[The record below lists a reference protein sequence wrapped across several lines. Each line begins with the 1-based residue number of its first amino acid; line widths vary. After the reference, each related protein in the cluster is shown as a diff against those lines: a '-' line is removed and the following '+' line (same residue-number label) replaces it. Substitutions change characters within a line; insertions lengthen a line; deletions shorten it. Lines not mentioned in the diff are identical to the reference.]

1 MGTRA
6 FSRSFSEVSRSLAG
20 LLLAA
25 GAAHGADIVATPA
38 DYLPQARRLQA
49 GDTLWL
55 APGDYTQGLPIV
67 GLRGSAALPIRIRA
81 RTADRRPR
89 FLAQSGRNTI
99 SIVDA
104 EYVEVSDLDLD
115 GAGLP
120 VDAVKAEGHARFA
133 HHITLEG
140 LRIVGHGF
148 HQQNVGISTK
158 CPATGWVVRGNE
170 IVGAGTGMYFG
181 NSDGSAPFVAGL
193 IERNVVRDTLGYN
206 LQIKHQKVRPAGVG
220 LPTGASVTV
229 IRHNLLSKA
238 NNGALRE
245 FARPNLLVGH
255 WPPSGDGADDTYL
268 IHGNVFFANPTEALF
283 QGEGN
288 IALYGNL
295 FLNPEGAAVRIQP
308 HNGRPDRIDIFFNTM
323 FARTDGIR
331 VVGGNPAHRQ
341 QVWGNAIF
349 AGAAA
354 AGWDPRD
361 NLAGALDEASAY
373 VERFDPALTLLDPRP
388 TASMLRAEI
397 RDAAAQRLYPDSA
410 EDLCGHP
417 RGVVAVGA
425 FAAAPTPPHFPLRK
439 RPLRE
444 PFCP

>member
-1 MGTRA
+1 MESTIVIPEFVDARVGPRGA
-6 FSRSFSEVSRSLAG
+6 LESLSQEEIEKLLSSGQGGLYPLFRQCALAVLNAG
-20 LLLAA
+20 S
-25 GAAHGADIVATPA
+25 DSDNSKEIF
-38 DYLPQARRLQA
+38 DKYR
-49 GDTLWL
+49 DF
-55 APGDYTQGLPIV
+55 D
-67 GLRGSAALPIRIRA
+67 IRIVRHA
-81 RTADRRPR
+81 WGVKLEIRNAPAAAFVDGEMIRGIKEHLFAVLRDVIYTA
-89 FLAQSGRNTI
+89 
-99 SIVDA
+99 
-104 EYVEVSDLDLD
+104 
-115 GAGLP
+115 
-120 VDAVKAEGHARFA
+120 
-133 HHITLEG
+133 
-140 LRIVGHGF
+140 
-148 HQQNVGISTK
+148 
-158 CPATGWVVRGNE
+158 NE

-308 HNGRPDRIDIFFNTM
+308 HNGRPDRIDIFFNTV